1 MGRKPTFLS
10 SGSARAGQSVLL
22 AVMVCFLL
30 VAATGCAQPSAPTAA
45 TIPPI
50 PPGQA
55 RVWFYREFIPSE
67 SLNMTA
73 VSMNNA
79 YVGYSRLGSA
89 FYRDVAPG
97 QYHIAV
103 ATWGVDTNQ
112 SANVDLAAGQEAFV
126 KIESLRSWSS
136 SGERNESERDTFY
149 ARLIPPQIA
158 RADLAQTTFDG
169 GS

>member
-1 MGRKPTFLS
+1 MGMTPKFLS
-10 SGSARAGQSVLL
+10 SGLARAGQNVPL
-22 AVMVCFLL
+22 ALMACFMLM
-30 VAATGCAQPSAPTAA
+30 AATGCAQPSATTAA
-45 TIPPI
+45 IPPV

-89 FYRDVAPG
+89 FYRDVPPG

-103 ATWGVDTNQ
+103 ASWGVDINQ
-112 SANVDLAAGQEAFV
+112 SANVDLAAGQEAFI

>member
-1 MGRKPTFLS
+1 MGMKPKFLS
-10 SGSARAGQSVLL
+10 SGLARAGQSVLL
-22 AVMVCFLL
+22 AATVGFLL

-45 TIPPI
+45 PI

-73 VSMNNA
+73 VSMNNT

-89 FYRDVAPG
+89 FYRDVPPG

-103 ATWGVDTNQ
+103 ASWGVDINQ

>member
-1 MGRKPTFLS
+1 MGMKPKFLS
-10 SGSARAGQSVLL
+10 SGLVRALM
-22 AVMVCFLL
+22 ACFLL
-30 VAATGCAQPSAPTAA
+30 VVATGCAQPSATTAA
-45 TIPPI
+45 IPPV

-89 FYRDVAPG
+89 FYRDVPPG

-103 ATWGVDTNQ
+103 ASWGVDINQ
-112 SANVDLAAGQEAFV
+112 STNVDLAAGQEAFV
-126 KIESLRSWSS
+126 RIESLRSWSS
-136 SGERNESERDTFY
+136 TGERNEIERDTFY

>member
-1 MGRKPTFLS
+1 MF
-10 SGSARAGQSVLL
+10 SARGSNWLCPVTRRDRAS
-22 AVMVCFLL
+22 
-30 VAATGCAQPSAPTAA
+30 
-45 TIPPI
+45 IPPI

-89 FYRDVAPG
+89 FYRDVPPG
-97 QYHIAV
+97 QYNIAV
-103 ATWGVDTNQ
+103 ATWGVDINQ
-112 SANVDLAAGQEAFV
+112 SANVGLAAGQEAFV
-126 KIESLRSWSS
+126 KIESLRNRSS
-136 SGERNESERDTFY
+136 SGERNSYERDTFY

-158 RADLAQTTFDG
+158 HADLAQTTFDG

>member
-1 MGRKPTFLS
+1 MGMKPKFLS
-10 SGSARAGQSVLL
+10 SGLARAGQGVLL
-22 AVMVCFLL
+22 AAMVGFLL
-30 VAATGCAQPSAPTAA
+30 AAATGCAQPSAPTAA
-45 TIPPI
+45 AI

>member
-1 MGRKPTFLS
+1 MKPKFLS
-10 SGSARAGQSVLL
+10 SGLAQAGQNVLL
-22 AVMVCFLL
+22 ALIVCFLL
-30 VAATGCAQPSAPTAA
+30 VAATGCAQPSATTAA
-45 TIPPI
+45 IPPV

-79 YVGYSRLGSA
+79 YVGYSRLGGA
-89 FYRDVAPG
+89 FYRDVPPG

-103 ATWGVDTNQ
+103 ASWGVDINQ

-136 SGERNESERDTFY
+136 TGERNVSERDTFY

-158 RADLAQTTFDG
+158 RADLVQTTFDG

>member
-1 MGRKPTFLS
+1 MGRKPIFLS
-10 SGSARAGQSVLL
+10 SGLARAGQSVLL

-30 VAATGCAQPSAPTAA
+30 VAATGCAQPPAVTAA
-45 TIPPI
+45 SIPPI

-89 FYRDVAPG
+89 FYRDVPPG
-97 QYHIAV
+97 QYNIAV
-103 ATWGVDTNQ
+103 ATWGVDINQ
-112 SANVDLAAGQEAFV
+112 SANVGLAAGQEAFV

-136 SGERNESERDTFY
+136 SGERNSYERDTFY

-158 RADLAQTTFDG
+158 HADLAQTTFDG

>member
-1 MGRKPTFLS
+1 MGRKATFLS
-10 SGSARAGQSVLL
+10 SGLARAGQSVLL

-30 VAATGCAQPSAPTAA
+30 VAATGCAQPSATTAA
-45 TIPPI
+45 AI

-73 VSMNNA
+73 VSMNNTT
-79 YVGYSRLGSA
+79 VGYSRLGGA
-89 FYRDVAPG
+89 FYRDVPPG
-97 QYHIAV
+97 QYHIA
-103 ATWGVDTNQ
+103 AASWGTDMSQ

-126 KIESLRSWSS
+126 RIESLRSWSS
-136 SGERNESERDTFY
+136 GGERNAYERDTFY

-158 RADLAQTTFDG
+158 RTELTNSMFDG

>member
-1 MGRKPTFLS
+1 MGMKPKFLS
-10 SGSARAGQSVLL
+10 SGLARALM
-22 AVMVCFLL
+22 ACFLL
-30 VAATGCAQPSAPTAA
+30 VAATGCAQPSATTAA
-45 TIPPI
+45 IPPV

-89 FYRDVAPG
+89 FYRDVPPG

-103 ATWGVDTNQ
+103 ASWGVDINQ
-112 SANVDLAAGQEAFV
+112 STNVDLAAGQEAFV
-126 KIESLRSWSS
+126 RIESLRSWSS
-136 SGERNESERDTFY
+136 TGERNEIERDTFY

-158 RADLAQTTFDG
+158 RADLAQITFDG

>member
-1 MGRKPTFLS
+1 MGMKPTFLL
-10 SGSARAGQSVLL
+10 SGLARAEQSVLL
-22 AVMVCFLL
+22 ALMVCFLL
-30 VAATGCAQPSAPTAA
+30 VAATGCAQPSATTAA
-45 TIPPI
+45 IPPV

-55 RVWFYREFIPSE
+55 RVWIYREFIPSE

-89 FYRDVAPG
+89 FYRDVPPG

-103 ATWGVDTNQ
+103 ASWGVDVNQ

-136 SGERNESERDTFY
+136 TGERNEIERDTFY

>member
-1 MGRKPTFLS
+1 MGMKPTFLS
-10 SGSARAGQSVLL
+10 SGLARAGQSVLL
-22 AVMVCFLL
+22 AAMVGFLL
-30 VAATGCAQPSAPTAA
+30 VAATGCAQPSAPTAVA
-45 TIPPI
+45 I

-73 VSMNNA
+73 VSMNNT
-79 YVGYSRLGSA
+79 YVGYSRLGGA
-89 FYRDVAPG
+89 FYRDVPPG

-103 ATWGVDTNQ
+103 ASWGVDINQ